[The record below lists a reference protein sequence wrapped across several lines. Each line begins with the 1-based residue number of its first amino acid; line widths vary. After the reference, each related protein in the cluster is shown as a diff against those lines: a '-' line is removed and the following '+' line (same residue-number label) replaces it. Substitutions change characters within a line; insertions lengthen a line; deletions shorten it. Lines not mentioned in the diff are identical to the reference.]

1 MGALLSSRLV
11 RVSSVCLWGVSL
23 VALVLGVLHKA
34 HRVHGNDFTMYLDAA
49 EALIAGQ
56 NPYAIGGT
64 LPYMYP
70 LFLAMVLGPLTSV
83 PRDVATIVWFLVSVA
98 SLLGAVRVTVGLAR
112 AAGVI
117 RPDVPLIVP
126 LVALW
131 FLLFDPIQ
139 NNLLNGQV
147 NFQILLLCILCL
159 RAFLGR
165 RTVGSAVSLAA
176 AIAVKLTPALLL
188 GFLGIRRRWA
198 AIVLCLGLSA
208 VFVLAPVVFPGAQ
221 GGQAYRTYLHSVLLP
236 RLHSEYPAHRGVRF
250 SVNGVLGALV
260 PGWDQALW
268 RRAVGAS
275 LPLLGLAVVEI
286 MSRRRRPAGQEIWIF
301 CLYLLAQPLVTPL
314 SEVHHLVYAFPAAG
328 LLALHSLPAGSGPR
342 ARFRLV
348 GLAAAWLLLVGGWM
362 DRGGPYFFL
371 ALCLLGGLAT
381 AEALASPA
389 PRAPEERPPAP
400 SP

>member
-1 MGALLSSRLV
+1 M
-11 RVSSVCLWGVSL
+11 SL
-23 VALVLGVLHKA
+23 
-34 HRVHGNDFTMYLDAA
+34 T
-49 EALIAGQ
+49 
-56 NPYAIGGT
+56 
-64 LPYMYP
+64 
-70 LFLAMVLGPLTSV
+70 
-83 PRDVATIVWFLVSVA
+83 
-98 SLLGAVRVTVGLAR
+98 
-112 AAGVI
+112 
-117 RPDVPLIVP
+117 VP

-147 NFQILLLCILCL
+147 NFQILMLCMLCL

-208 VFVLAPVVFPGAQ
+208 LFVLAPVAFPGAQ
-221 GGQAYRTYLHSVLLP
+221 GGQAYRNYLHFILLP

-250 SVNGVLGALV
+250 SVNGALGALV

-286 MSRRRRPAGQEIWIF
+286 LSRRRRPAGQEIWVF
-301 CLYLLAQPLVTPL
+301 CLI
-314 SEVHHLVYAFPAAG
+314 
-328 LLALHSLPAGSGPR
+328 SLRSR
-342 ARFRLV
+342 
-348 GLAAAWLLLVGGWM
+348 W
-362 DRGGPYFFL
+362 
-371 ALCLLGGLAT
+371 
-381 AEALASPA
+381 
-389 PRAPEERPPAP
+389 
-400 SP
+400 

>member
-1 MGALLSSRLV
+1 VGALLSSRLA
-11 RVSSVCLWGVSL
+11 RVGSVCLWGVSV
-23 VALVLGVLHKA
+23 VALALGTLHKA
-34 HRVHGNDFTMYLDAA
+34 HRANGNDFTMYLDAA

-56 NPYAIGGT
+56 NPYTIGGT

-70 LFLAMVLGPLTSV
+70 LFLAMVLAPLTSV
-83 PRDVATIVWFLVSVA
+83 PQDVATIVWFLASVA
-98 SLLGAVRVTVGLAR
+98 SLVVAARIAVGLAQER
-112 AAGVI
+112 GTVRSGVS
-117 RPDVPLIVP
+117 LSVP

-147 NFQILLLCILCL
+147 NFEILLLCMLCL

-165 RTVGSAVSLAA
+165 RTVRSTVSLAA
-176 AIAVKLTPALLL
+176 AIAVKLTPVLLL
-188 GFLGIRRRWA
+188 GFLAIRRRWA
-198 AIVLCLGLSA
+198 AIVLCLGLTA
-208 VFVLAPVVFPGAQ
+208 LFVFAPLVFPGAQ

-236 RLHSEYPAHRGVRF
+236 RLHSEYPAHRSVRF
-250 SVNGVLGALV
+250 SLNGVLGALV

-286 MSRRRRPAGQEIWIF
+286 LSRRRRPAGQELWIF

-328 LLALHSLPAGSGPR
+328 LLALRSLPAGSGPR

-348 GLAAAWLLLVGGWM
+348 GLAAAWLLLVGGWI

-371 ALCLLGGLAT
+371 ALCLLGGLVA
-381 AEALASPA
+381 AEVLARPA
-389 PRAPEERPPAP
+389 ARDT
-400 SP
+400 